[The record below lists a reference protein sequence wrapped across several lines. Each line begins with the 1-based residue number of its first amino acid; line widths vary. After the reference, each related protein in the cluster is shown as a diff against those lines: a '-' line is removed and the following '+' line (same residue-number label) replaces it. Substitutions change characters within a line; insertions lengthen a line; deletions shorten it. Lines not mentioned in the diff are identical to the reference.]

1 MNNIEP
7 QFSKGDC
14 IDNTITDEKY
24 KIRNIRYDK
33 TLADIV
39 YQVQHYRFKFNM
51 SDIPE
56 SVILRNIERNRMK
69 VEK

>member
-14 IDNTITDEKY
+14 IDNTLTNEKY

-39 YQVQHYRFKFNM
+39 YQVQHYRFKFDM

>member
-7 QFSKGDC
+7 QFNEGDC
-14 IDNTITDEKY
+14 IDNTITNEKY

-56 SVILRNIERNRMK
+56 SVILRNIERDRMK